1 MFNLEIWIENHVFKI
16 ITQSQSVYSVHVTY
30 PDMNINH
37 KRCNGHFE
45 NRIKTQIY
53 YTQIFKYV

>member
-1 MFNLEIWIENHVFKI
+1 MSNLDLRIESRFFKL
-16 ITQSQSVYSVHVTY
+16 ITLSQSVYSVHVTF
-30 PDMNINH
+30 PDMNTNH
-37 KRCNGHFE
+37 KRWNGHFE